1 MSQLSTRTRRLARTP
16 RKASCLTTSPRHA
29 EFTLSD
35 DPALIYYCKNETVV
49 SSLLHIAR
57 TLPDPM
63 ATASC
68 TDVFQPTFIRG
79 VKRLRLELGSVH
91 EGARL
96 VDQPL
101 CALWRSKTTPRVS
114 PARSLTIPHPLPP
127 APTPDRDP
135 EETVHD
141 CVVTGSWSKKAE
153 YEARNCGRECDDESS
168 ELVVRAIPPK
178 DQDWMTKSATLIS
191 YSDIDLFAAKRIHLY
206 INHSIPAQTPT
217 SNDGTPPPPSRAL
230 LLLSHPRTHQTL
242 SHAYAQRLSTAP
254 TAQSVSSVSS
264 DVPPPYPG
272 TPPLPPRSTSKS
284 PQPRSEVA
292 TPPALASGTSTPGK
306 PIKTKEKLLLSAILI
321 LSTVDDSIKR
331 TFDVRSQ
338 RVSAVVARKYGP
350 EAGRLVH
357 PATHTARN
365 ITPVYARVGGAKDIS
380 RFVVDKQVQAP
391 KNRAGSTR
399 DSRGRHHFPSG
410 NISARCDPP
419 PEQLVAHYTS
429 ATRRVGRPHTANA
442 APCYALHLAD
452 LDKLKEE
459 ITRHSRTDWF
469 VCNGGS
475 LDVDAFIQQHSAT
488 FHSAHMRSGTE
499 SLCPFRPSGA
509 LTISETVYARYL
521 KLLSSAS
528 KQPPL
533 PSRGSALAPRTR
545 TAFPRR
551 RTDQQ
556 PCLKTKTKR
565 NRLRLRLT
573 LQRVSPTSFFHQPH
587 PTRDRKPV
595 HHNGEGPCTRTRG
608 QPPCNDRSPIV
619 RFARSSLKAIV
630 TIIVEIAAT
639 IPPLFRD
646 QATQVM
652 HTSCALH
659 S

>member
-153 YEARNCGRECDDESS
+153 YEARNCGRECDGLDHD
-168 ELVVRAIPPK
+168 LQP
-178 DQDWMTKSATLIS
+178 S

-365 ITPVYARVGGAKDIS
+365 ITPV
-380 RFVVDKQVQAP
+380 FVVDKQVQAP

-475 LDVDAFIQQHSAT
+475 LD
-488 FHSAHMRSGTE
+488 
-499 SLCPFRPSGA
+499 SLSLPAVR
-509 LTISETVYARYL
+509 YARYL